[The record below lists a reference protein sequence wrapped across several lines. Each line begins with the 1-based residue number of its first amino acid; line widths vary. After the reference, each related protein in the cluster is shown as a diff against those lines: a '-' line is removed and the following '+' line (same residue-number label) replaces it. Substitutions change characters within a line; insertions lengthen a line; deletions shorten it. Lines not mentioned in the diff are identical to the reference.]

1 MRFRSCFHSLDIGK
15 VLNEPVVQSSE
26 EEVFSFP
33 SPSPFQ
39 TDLPLS
45 QRKVPINPSHI
56 TRTKETSMTPPRRE
70 DSERYRGHSL
80 MNRILEQEAEERK
93 KELLSQSSECR
104 ACEIESETRGGVW
117 GSD

>member
-1 MRFRSCFHSLDIGK
+1 MIFRAFFHPLDIGK
-15 VLNEPVVQSSE
+15 VLNEPVVQSNE

-56 TRTKETSMTPPRRE
+56 SHTEKTPMAPPRRE
-70 DSERYRGHSL
+70 PDRYRGHSL
-80 MNRILEQEAEERK
+80 MNRILEQEAEERRR
-93 KELLSQSSECR
+93 ELLSQSPECR
-104 ACEIESETRGGVW
+104 ACEIESETRGRDG
-117 GSD
+117 GNG